1 MKKSSLVLIIS
12 IIYLIFGSSF
22 INPPVFA
29 QSESQKNTAQ
39 QPKTEFKK
47 TEHTWEKIV
56 SLPGRV
62 IYLPFK
68 LIFKGV
74 EKTITIVDES
84 KIAPR
89 VIDVLK
95 SDDGKRAL
103 LPTYGARIGGGF
115 QLYQRGLVNPESKLT
130 LTTTVGMR
138 QRQNYQLEFK
148 RIRMAGGLAHVTGQ
162 YQMLTDEL
170 FFGTGPDS
178 DLANE
183 SNYTHEKMTIES
195 GYGITFS
202 KKLFLETT
210 IGFNINNILS
220 GKDKD
225 KQSTTDLYSNQK
237 LLGLGEQVKLGGFLV
252 KLQHDSRNKHGN
264 PTAGHEFVF
273 ESGISQEIGN
283 DKFGFWVV
291 NADFSQYIH
300 LFYDR
305 TLVIRAA
312 GRMVAANKDR
322 LIPFYALSELG
333 ERETIRGFER
343 GRFRDKDMVLTTA
356 EYRFPLSQNKRN
368 QSGIEAV
375 LFVDGGKI
383 SHNIIDEFSLDGF
396 KIGYGGGIRF
406 YGSEGPMAKIEIG
419 KSKEGFRIYF
429 VWN

>member
-1 MKKSSLVLIIS
+1 MKKSSKIFIILVV
-12 IIYLIFGSSF
+12 YLIFVIGFISSS
-22 INPPVFA
+22 VFA
-29 QSESQKNTAQ
+29 QPESKENSEQQQK
-39 QPKTEFKK
+39 PEFKK

-56 SLPGRV
+56 SFPGRV

-84 KIAPR
+84 KIVPR

-115 QLYQRGLVNPESKLT
+115 KLYQRGLVNPESKLT
-130 LTTTVGMR
+130 LTATVGMR

-148 RIRMAGGLAHVTGQ
+148 RIRMPGGLAYVTGQ
-162 YQMLTDEL
+162 YQMLTDEP
-170 FFGTGPDS
+170 FFGIGPDS

-183 SNYTHEKMTIES
+183 SNYTHEKITIES

-202 KKLFLETT
+202 KNLFLETT

-237 LLGLGEQVKLGGFLV
+237 LPGLGEQVKLGGFLI
-252 KLQHDSRNKHGN
+252 KLQHDSRNRHGN

-273 ESGISQEIGN
+273 ESGISQEIGKN
-283 DKFGFWVV
+283 KFGYWEIG
-291 NADFSQYIH
+291 ADFSQYIH

-312 GRMVAANKDR
+312 SRMVDAIQDR

-343 GRFRDKDMVLTTA
+343 SRFRDKDMVLTTA
-356 EYRFPLSQNKRN
+356 EYRFPLSQKKPN

-375 LFVDGGKI
+375 LFVDGGQI
-383 SHNIIDEFSLDGF
+383 SPNIIDEFSFDSL

-406 YGSEGPMAKIEIG
+406 YGKEGTMAKIEIG
-419 KSKEGFRIYF
+419 KSNEGYRIYF